1 LKEVQETRRW
11 NK

>member
-1 LKEVQETRRW
+1 LKEVQERRRW